1 MNQLAA
7 SKDDVETLSTEYQS
21 CFSRVQI
28 FVTLRTVALQ
38 ALPSMGFS
46 MQEYWS
52 GLPFP
57 SPGDRPNQGIES
69 GSSALQAEGVVLD
82 E

>member
-46 MQEYWS
+46 MQEYLN
-52 GLPFP
+52 GLPCP
-57 SPGDRPNQGIES
+57 PAGDLPDPGTEPVSPES
-69 GSSALQAEGVVLD
+69 LASQAD
-82 E
+82 A